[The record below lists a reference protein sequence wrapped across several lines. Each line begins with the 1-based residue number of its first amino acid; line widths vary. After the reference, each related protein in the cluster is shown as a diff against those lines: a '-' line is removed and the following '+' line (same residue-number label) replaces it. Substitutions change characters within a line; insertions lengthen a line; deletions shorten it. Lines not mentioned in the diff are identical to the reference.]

1 MSKRSRHLL
10 VVAPQCES
18 MQRLTRLS
26 EAASSLHAA
35 LPHPDLGDCAPG
47 LPGGRSSL
55 VVDERL
61 TSDAIRKLIVD
72 AIRYAEDRRASLV
85 LALLGHGFVP
95 GSTNTL
101 YLMGDDSAEDATE
114 QAVNVGELL
123 AAAANKS
130 YIPSVLGIVD
140 TCHAAGAVPAGQ
152 DLTSGAGNGR
162 SRLALLMASSVN
174 QPAFDLSFSR
184 ELAGLIREGIPGAG
198 PLLGVDDVQRALR
211 GSVVGQDVTVSQH
224 DGDPFA
230 SERFWVARN
239 VRGQNAASI
248 GLVGRL
254 ALEDLVEAFGVL
266 AAAAPTLCAP
276 HDVKSALDILEVLNG
291 LRPSP
296 ARDRAKEVVCFML
309 TAVRTVEF
317 LRDWL
322 GSELTTARLRQAL
335 RVLLVSE
342 RRALPSSLTEF
353 TDVAIVDQLVFDH
366 PVTRSNG
373 KPSLAEFVVRLGLA
387 SGKDLASSELR
398 AWARS
403 VDAQQELN
411 DAVTK
416 ALDDREDRQL
426 RLAVSLDSSLTGGWP
441 EEVSA
446 WLLQD
451 GELLD
456 RRDFSCP
463 TVGQE
468 GAEAAIEEAAG
479 WAEGHADAL
488 GRRLRWLD
496 VAVPSGVLLEWHPE
510 EAGKDLRFGV
520 QYDVVL
526 HWSRRLTP
534 DPLLR
539 RIQGAV
545 NDRWEEIAACA
556 GVPVDWLDASDTAD
570 RPPLQG
576 RLRDG
581 LYRRGIGLM
590 HHAGLD
596 DQLMEILLS
605 YTPVLLWPQ
614 CAEGFPVDRHSCL
627 EPQWLTMPE
636 GLGHAYQ
643 RRWRGEPAGH
653 FADLR
658 AVWDDREW
666 LRFCRLVRATVP
678 SIQNTIK
685 EAL

>member
-1 MSKRSRHLL
+1 MSEGPRRHLL
-10 VVAPQCES
+10 VVAPQCAS
-18 MQRLTRLS
+18 MQHLTRLR
-26 EAASSLHAA
+26 EAASALHAA
-35 LPHPDLGDCAPG
+35 MAHADMGDCAPG
-47 LPGGRSSL
+47 LPGGRSL
-55 VVDERL
+55 IVDERL
-61 TSDAIRKLIVD
+61 TSNWIRTLIGEAIQ
-72 AIRYAEDRRASLV
+72 YAEERRASLV

-95 GSTNTL
+95 GNTNTL
-101 YLMGDDSAEDATE
+101 YLMGADSAEDAIE
-114 QAVNVGELL
+114 RAVNVGELL
-123 AAAANKS
+123 AAAANKPD
-130 YIPSVLGIVD
+130 IPSVLGIID
-140 TCHAAGAVPAGQ
+140 TCHAAGAIPPGQ
-152 DLTSGAGNGR
+152 DLTAGAGNGR
-162 SRLALLMASSVN
+162 SRLAVLMASSVS
-174 QPAFDLSFSR
+174 QPAVDLSFSR
-184 ELAGLIREGIPGAG
+184 AFAGLVREGVPGAG

-230 SERFWVARN
+230 TEPIWVSRN
-239 VRGQNAASI
+239 MRAHDTDPDSLLGK
-248 GLVGRL
+248 L
-254 ALEDLVEAFGVL
+254 AHEELAEAFGAL
-266 AAAAPTLCAP
+266 AADVPSLCVP
-276 HDVKSALDILEVLNG
+276 HDVQSGLDSLEALKG
-291 LRPSP
+291 LLPSP
-296 ARDRAKEVVCFML
+296 ARDRAKDAVHSML
-309 TAVRTVEF
+309 TSIRTVGF

-335 RVLLVSE
+335 RVLLASE
-342 RRALPSSLTEF
+342 HRALASPVTDF
-353 TDVAIVDQLVFDH
+353 TDVAILDQLAFDH
-366 PVTRSNG
+366 SVTRNNG
-373 KPSLAEFVVRLGLA
+373 KPSVAEFVVRLALA
-387 SGKDLASSELR
+387 SGKDLASPELH

-416 ALDDREDRQL
+416 VLNCREDQQL

-441 EEVSA
+441 EAVSA

-456 RRDFSCP
+456 RQDFSCP
-463 TVGQE
+463 TVDRG
-468 GAEAAIEEAAG
+468 GAEAAIEAAAV
-479 WAEGHADAL
+479 WAEDHAEAL

-496 VAVPSGVLLEWHPE
+496 VAVPSGVLLEWRPE
-510 EAGKDLRFGV
+510 EAGEGLRFGV

-526 HWSRRLTP
+526 HWSRRLAP

-545 NDRWEEIAACA
+545 NDRWEEIAACT
-556 GVPVDWLDASDTAD
+556 GVPVDWLDDSDTAD

-590 HHAGLD
+590 HHTGLD

-614 CAEGFPVDRHSCL
+614 GAEGFPADRHSCL

-643 RRWRGEPAGH
+643 RRWRGENAGH

-658 AVWDDREW
+658 AVWDDRDW
-666 LRFCRLVRATVP
+666 LRFCRLVRTTVP
-678 SIQNTIK
+678 PVQNTIK
-685 EAL
+685 EAS

>member
-1 MSKRSRHLL
+1 MSEGPRRHLL
-10 VVAPQCES
+10 VVAPQCAS
-18 MQRLTRLS
+18 MQHLTRLR
-26 EAASSLHAA
+26 EAASALHTA
-35 LPHPDLGDCAPG
+35 LAHPDMGDCAPG
-47 LPGGRSSL
+47 LPGGRSL
-55 VVDERL
+55 IVGERL
-61 TSDAIRKLIVD
+61 TSNWIRTLIGEAIH
-72 AIRYAEDRRASLV
+72 YAEDRRASLV

-95 GSTNTL
+95 GSTHTL
-101 YLMGDDSAEDATE
+101 YLMGADSTEDATE

-123 AAAANKS
+123 AAAANKPD
-130 YIPSVLGIVD
+130 IPSVLGIID
-140 TCHAAGAVPAGQ
+140 TCHAAGAIPPGQ
-152 DLTSGAGNGR
+152 DLTGGAGNGR
-162 SRLALLMASSVN
+162 SRLAVLMSASLT
-174 QPAFDLSFSR
+174 QPAVDLSFSR
-184 ELAGLIREGIPGAG
+184 ALASLIREGVPGAG

-230 SERFWVARN
+230 TEPIWVTRN
-239 VRGQNAASI
+239 MRGHGTDPG
-248 GLVGRL
+248 GLLGRL
-254 ALEDLVEAFGVL
+254 AREDLTEAFGAL
-266 AAAAPTLCAP
+266 AADVPSLRVP
-276 HDVKSALDILEVLNG
+276 HDVKSALDSLEVLKG
-291 LRPSP
+291 LLPSP
-296 ARDRAKEVVCFML
+296 ARDRAQEVVHFML
-309 TAVRTVEF
+309 TALRTVGF

-335 RVLLVSE
+335 RTLLASE
-342 RRALPSSLTEF
+342 HRALASPVPEF
-353 TDVAIVDQLVFDH
+353 TDIAILDQLAFDH
-366 PVTRSNG
+366 AVTRSNG
-373 KPSLAEFVVRLGLA
+373 KSSVAEFMVRLALV
-387 SGKDLASSELR
+387 SGKDLASPELH

-416 ALDDREDRQL
+416 VLDDREDQQL
-426 RLAVSLDSSLTGGWP
+426 RLAVSLDSSLTGSWP
-441 EEVSA
+441 EAVSA

-451 GELLD
+451 GELLE
-456 RRDFSCP
+456 RQDFSCA
-463 TVGQE
+463 TVDQA
-468 GAEAAIEEAAG
+468 GAEAAIEAAAV
-479 WAEGHADAL
+479 WAEDHAEAL

-496 VAVPSGVLLEWHPE
+496 VAVPSGVLLEWRPE
-510 EAGKDLRFGV
+510 EAGEGLRFGV

-526 HWSRRLTP
+526 HWSRRLAP

-545 NDRWEEIAACA
+545 NDRWEEIAACT
-556 GVPVDWLDASDTAD
+556 GVPVDWLDVSDTAD

-581 LYRRGIGLM
+581 VYRRGIGLM
-590 HHAGLD
+590 HHTGLD

-614 CAEGFPVDRHSCL
+614 GAEGFPTDRHSCL

-643 RRWRGEPAGH
+643 RRWRGEYAGH

-666 LRFCRLVRATVP
+666 LRFCRLVRTTVP
-678 SIQNTIK
+678 PVQNTIK
-685 EAL
+685 EAS

>member
-1 MSKRSRHLL
+1 
-10 VVAPQCES
+10 
-18 MQRLTRLS
+18 MQHLTRLR
-26 EAASSLHAA
+26 EAASALHAA
-35 LPHPDLGDCAPG
+35 LAHPDLGDCAPG
-47 LPGGRSSL
+47 LPDGRSL
-55 VVDERL
+55 IVDERL
-61 TSDAIRKLIVD
+61 TSNWIRTLVVEAIQ
-72 AIRYAEDRRASLV
+72 YAEACRASLV

-101 YLMGDDSAEDATE
+101 YLMGADSAEDATE
-114 QAVNVGELL
+114 RAVNVGELL

-130 YIPSVLGIVD
+130 DIPSVLGIID
-140 TCHAAGAVPAGQ
+140 TCHAAGATPLGQ
-152 DLTSGAGNGR
+152 DLTGGAGNGR
-162 SRLALLMASSVN
+162 SRLAVLMASSVS
-174 QPAFDLSFSR
+174 QQAVDLAFSR
-184 ELAGLIREGIPGAG
+184 ALAALIRDGVRGAG

-211 GSVVGQDVTVSQH
+211 GSVPGQDVTVSQH

-230 SERFWVARN
+230 TEPVWVTRN
-239 VRGQNAASI
+239 MRGRGADT
-248 GLVGRL
+248 GGFLGRL
-254 ALEDLVEAFGVL
+254 AREDLAEAFAAL
-266 AAAAPTLCAP
+266 ADDVPSPCVP
-276 HDVKSALDILEVLNG
+276 HDVKSALEGLEALKE
-291 LRPSP
+291 LSPSP
-296 ARDRAKEVVCFML
+296 ARDRAEEVVHCTL
-309 TAVRTVEF
+309 TALRTVGF

-322 GSELTTARLRQAL
+322 GSKLTTARLRQAL
-335 RVLLVSE
+335 RIVLASE
-342 RRALPSSLTEF
+342 HRSLASPLPEV
-353 TDVAIVDQLVFDH
+353 TDIAILDQLAFDH

-373 KPSLAEFVVRLGLA
+373 KPSVAEFVVRLALA
-387 SGKDLASSELR
+387 SGMDLASPELL

-416 ALDDREDRQL
+416 VLVDREDQQL

-441 EEVSA
+441 EAVSA

-451 GELLD
+451 GELLE
-456 RRDFSCP
+456 RQDFGCP
-463 TVGQE
+463 TVDRA
-468 GAEAAIEEAAG
+468 GAEAAIETAAG
-479 WAEGHADAL
+479 WAEDHAEAL

-496 VAVPSGVLLEWHPE
+496 VAVPSGVMLEWRPE
-510 EAGKDLRFGV
+510 EAGEGLRFGV

-545 NDRWEEIAACA
+545 KERWEEIAACA
-556 GVPVDWLDASDTAD
+556 GVPVDWLDAIDTAD
-570 RPPLQG
+570 RRPLQS

-581 LYRRGIGLM
+581 LFRRGIGLM
-590 HHAGLD
+590 HRSGLD

-614 CAEGFPVDRHSCL
+614 GAEGFPADRHGCL

-643 RRWRGEPAGH
+643 RRWRGEYAGH

-658 AVWDDREW
+658 AVWDDGEW
-666 LRFCRLVRATVP
+666 LRFCRLVRSTAP
-678 SIQNTIK
+678 SVQNPIG
-685 EAL
+685 EVS